1 MRRLAL
7 ALALFTAVP
16 FAPHGRAAGADA
28 GLGLEVS
35 VPGAGDYDLFE
46 PGYGLNFAF
55 RRWCT
60 DQTGYQLGIGYTQWD
75 AGDGE
80 RVGSRLTDFSGDAL
94 AVPFGLSALFRA
106 AELPVALELGLRYV
120 LMESDLEAVN
130 LDAGESAALD
140 IEDSVIGLV
149 AVHTD
154 WELSAST
161 RLGVDLGYQFDVSP
175 GEVDSR
181 FGDAGEVELQ
191 SFFLRVGLR
200 WPL

>member
-1 MRRLAL
+1 M
-7 ALALFTAVP
+7 
-16 FAPHGRAAGADA
+16 
-28 GLGLEVS
+28 
-35 VPGAGDYDLFE
+35 
-46 PGYGLNFAF
+46 
-55 RRWCT
+55 
-60 DQTGYQLGIGYTQWD
+60 
-75 AGDGE
+75 
-80 RVGSRLTDFSGDAL
+80 SG
-94 AVPFGLSALFRA
+94 G
-106 AELPVALELGLRYV
+106 
-120 LMESDLEAVN
+120 
-130 LDAGESAALD
+130 AALD

-181 FGDAGEVELQ
+181 FGDAGEVDLQ